1 MGSYGQHSA
10 SGTQVSTDS
19 YTSITL
25 TPPSGI
31 DSATSGPTTFRVTG
45 GGPVGVMVY
54 NSGANSIDCVLR
66 AGFLDTA
73 GTLRAVAITTTEL
86 TGIAASTAKAYQ
98 LTAVGYLYLD
108 VQVKA
113 TAGGSQGTA
122 NLLINQNP
130 VS

>member
-10 SGTQVSTDS
+10 SGSQVSTDS
-19 YTSITL
+19 YTSVVL
-25 TPPSGI
+25 TPESG
-31 DSATSGPTTFRVTG
+31 SGNNTSFRVTG

-66 AGFLDTA
+66 AQFIDSG
-73 GTLRAVAITTTEL
+73 GTFRSVAITTTEL
-86 TGIAASTAKAYQ
+86 TGIATTTAKAYQ
-98 LTAVGYLYLD
+98 LQACGYLWLD

-122 NLLINQNP
+122 VVLINQNS